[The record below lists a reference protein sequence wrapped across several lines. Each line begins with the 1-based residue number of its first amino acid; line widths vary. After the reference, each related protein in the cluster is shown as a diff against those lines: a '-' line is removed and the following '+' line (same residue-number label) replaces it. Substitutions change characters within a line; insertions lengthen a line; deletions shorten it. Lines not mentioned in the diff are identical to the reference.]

1 MTARETTIEVV
12 DLLAWAGSGAVM
24 LVLVT
29 LAVLALWRG
38 QVVYGNQKLTK
49 LDNPIDYLFVLAV
62 YFGCI
67 YFLWPKFWAGLSAWG
82 AGT

>member
-12 DLLAWAGSGAVM
+12 DLLAWAGSSAVM
-24 LVLVT
+24 LVFVT

-67 YFLWPKFWAGLSAWG
+67 YLLWPKFWAGFSALV